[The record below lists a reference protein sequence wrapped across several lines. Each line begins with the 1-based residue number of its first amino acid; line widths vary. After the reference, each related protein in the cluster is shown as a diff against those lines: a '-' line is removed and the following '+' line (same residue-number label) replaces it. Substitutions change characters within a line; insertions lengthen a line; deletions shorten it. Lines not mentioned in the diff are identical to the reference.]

1 MGSPRARDSVAWWDL
16 WASTARRD
24 CRSCSFWCKVPEGSY
39 SSGCL
44 LVWWYSWRCNRIGT
58 MLSASLSAPFDSR
71 SCERAWTRSV
81 TPSSFYSTRNFQA
94 TMDKGQ
100 KGQGQ
105 RGLAACNEKAR
116 SLRCRAP
123 MIACNKNWRKS
134 LRESKHSG
142 KRKSRHLM
150 EGSIESSQFLHPGLV
165 VAGQVKSDQ

>member
-1 MGSPRARDSVAWWDL
+1 
-16 WASTARRD
+16 
-24 CRSCSFWCKVPEGSY
+24 
-39 SSGCL
+39 
-44 LVWWYSWRCNRIGT
+44 

-123 MIACNKNWRKS
+123 MIACNKNGRKS

-150 EGSIESSQFLHPGLV
+150 EGSIESSQFLHPGPV